1 MAVDDNYT
9 KILLHF
15 NGEDESTAIVDQN
28 SANTWEPRCLDGPL
42 CQLDTAVKKF
52 GASSLL
58 CNGFGYCHLI
68 NGLVS
73 DQSPGSGDYTID
85 FFFRLSQSIEENTN
99 VGFYI
104 SGLNDDKVV
113 LGLIPVNY
121 GESYYFRLE
130 LAINDGLDVYVLTFG
145 ETDPFEIANIF
156 YHIEICRSGN
166 DYKMFRDGQ
175 LLDTKTVVA
184 HTLNLAGGQFRV
196 YNTAMVDSWI
206 DEFRYSKGIARHTAN
221 FTPPAKEYE
230 PVTQHVDAVALGAIA
245 GLSGTPDP
253 SWTRIKPPAL
263 ESITELSGTPR
274 WNQVYKVSPS
284 AFDATSGL
292 SGIPAYLFSLE
303 VLPLSV
309 TAGLSSGDISIFANS
324 SDFIITYLCRVYPLF
339 GGEFLTLPMSSFQG
353 RFKSGDPSYLS
364 VVVPGLDYAQE
375 IADLLVSFNRQNYL
389 TLKGGGEVSA
399 GDSVYVAP
407 ALPSSGIAYP
417 ELAVYMVTTFASG
430 NQITELL
437 MAVNLEN
444 IDTYEGATNQSMT
457 LEGHRTHT
465 YTPKIVALTGESYRN
480 TADGKLRYRCAPD
493 MYLRPGDTVTIN
505 GETFTADDI
514 SIYKS
519 VDSETFEFAQ
529 GIPGGTRLNPVLLRG
544 G

>member
-15 NGEDESTAIVDQN
+15 NGEDESTAIVDEN
-28 SANTWEPRCLDGPL
+28 SANTWELRALDGPL

-58 CNGFGYCHLI
+58 CNGFGCCHLI

-85 FFFRLSQSIEENTN
+85 FFFRLSQSIEENTE

-113 LGLIPVNY
+113 LRLIPVNY

-130 LAINDGLDVYVLTFG
+130 LAINDGLDVYFLTFG

-175 LLDTKTVVA
+175 LIDTKTVVA

-221 FTPPAKEYE
+221 FTPPAEEYE
-230 PVTQHVDAVALGAIA
+230 PVTQHVDAVALRAIA

-284 AFDATSGL
+284 ALEATSGL

-309 TAGLSSGDISIFANS
+309 TAGLSSGDITSFASAN
-324 SDFIITYLCRVYPLF
+324 IVTTYECYLSKPTYADLA
-339 GGEFLTLPMSSFQG
+339 LPMSSFQG
-353 RFKSGDPSYLS
+353 RFKSGDPSMLS
-364 VVVPGLDYAQE
+364 VVIPGE
-375 IADLLVSFNRQNYL
+375 DLYEDINDRAGG
-389 TLKGGGEVSA
+389 TLKLYIVKTA
-399 GDSVYVAP
+399 
-407 ALPSSGIAYP
+407 
-417 ELAVYMVTTFASG
+417 AS
-430 NQITELL
+430 NKVKELL
-437 MAVNLEN
+437 IAVTLEDIRIDKGTEN
-444 IDTYEGATNQSMT
+444 ISISLSGHATV
-457 LEGHRTHT
+457 T
-465 YTPKIVALTGESYRN
+465 YTPKIVVIKDLYYENIING
-480 TADGKLRYRCAPD
+480 LRRWRFNPYV
-493 MYLRPGDTVTIN
+493 YLRPGDTVYIDGSTIV
-505 GETFTADDI
+505 ADDI
-514 SIYKS
+514 SWS
-519 VDSETFEFAQ
+519 VSENSFAMECAERT
-529 GIPGGTRLNPVLLRG
+529 GGGTALDTTAAWVLKADSSPSSG
-544 G
+544 GALAM